1 MSRTKFE
8 SCSRPSGR
16 SLYNRPVPVELLKCP
31 RCGTEQAKGELAG
44 LCPKCTF
51 GEVIGA
57 LDIASGE
64 LPVGTELGDYTILA
78 RVARGGMGVVY
89 RARQKSLNRDV
100 ALKVLAVADHP
111 AAEALARF
119 SREAALTGRLDHPG
133 IVPVHEF
140 GQRDGVVYLTMPFV
154 EGETLTEIIRR
165 RALTPRDAVEIVRRL
180 AVAVH
185 YAHERRILHRD
196 LKPAN
201 VLVDPNGE
209 PRITDFG
216 LAKELSPGQ
225 ELTISGIAMG
235 TPPYAAPELV
245 SGRLDEVDRRTDVY
259 ALGAILYECLTGR
272 TPFNGAT
279 AAETIDRV
287 LHSEPEAPHR
297 VVASTPADIEAIC
310 MKCLEKERDR
320 RYATAA
326 DLAADCERAAK
337 NEPVVARPVTT
348 FTRITRRVRRN
359 KSQAVAIVST
369 TALLIALMVLAFREL
384 PAQPSAQN
392 DAALAEEARKVAR
405 EMRSL
410 FSQSPVDHDTVR
422 RVQQTKMTPVH
433 TELISKP
440 GTAEAW
446 YHLGICHAFLGDRR
460 RAIEFFTQAIRLE
473 PKYGPA
479 REARLKLW
487 IREYREAPSLEA
499 SRPIWTIIQAELVY
513 APDARNYAE
522 AVRRWRRKDPA
533 VWNPDLTDA
542 GECMLAALCGDG
554 AKLSRVIELEPE
566 NAEAYFLRARQRWDV
581 DRKGSEED
589 LERAAKFDPSLQGP
603 IDAWRKD
610 HR

>member
-1 MSRTKFE
+1 MKFA
-8 SCSRPSGR
+8 SCSRPSV
-16 SLYNRPVPVELLKCP
+16 SPLYNDGVAVELVKCP
-31 RCGTEQAKGELAG
+31 RCGSESAKGELAG

-51 GEVIGA
+51 GEVMGA
-57 LDIASGE
+57 LDAASGE
-64 LPVGTELGDYTILA
+64 LPVGTELGDYTILT

-100 ALKVLAVADHP
+100 ALKVLALADHP
-111 AAEALARF
+111 PAEALARF
-119 SREAALTGRLDHPG
+119 AREAALTGRLDHPG

-165 RALTPRDAVEIVRRL
+165 HTLTPREAVDVVRRL

-201 VLVDPNGE
+201 VLVDSKGE

-216 LAKELSPGQ
+216 LAKELSPDQG
-225 ELTISGIAMG
+225 LTLSGIAMG

-287 LHSEPEAPHR
+287 LHTEPEAPHR
-297 VVASTPADIEAIC
+297 VVATVPADIEAIC
-310 MKCLEKERDR
+310 LKCLEKDRER

-326 DLAADCERAAK
+326 DLASDCERAGK

-359 KSQAVAIVST
+359 KSQAIAIVST
-369 TALLIALMVLAFREL
+369 TALLIALMALAFREL
-384 PAQPSAQN
+384 PGQPSTQN
-392 DAALAEEARKVAR
+392 DAKLAEDARKVAR

-410 FSQSPVDHDTVR
+410 FSQSPVDHEAVR
-422 RVQQTKMTPVH
+422 RVQQTKMPPVH
-433 TELISKP
+433 LELISKP
-440 GTAEAW
+440 ATAEAW
-446 YHLGICHAFLGDRR
+446 YHLGVCHSLLGDRR

-473 PKYGPA
+473 AKYSPA
-479 REARLKLW
+479 REARIKLW
-487 IREYREAPSLEA
+487 VREYREAPSLEA
-499 SRPIWTIIQAELVY
+499 SKPIWALIQAELPY
-513 APDARNYAE
+513 APDARDYAE
-522 AVRRWRRKDPA
+522 ATRRWRRNEPA
-533 VWNPDLTDA
+533 AWNPDLTDA

-589 LERAAKFDPSLQGP
+589 LQRAVKYDPSLQGA
-603 IDAWRKD
+603 IDGWRKE
-610 HR
+610 HK